1 MTRISPD
8 YSVNMGYK
16 DTKPSGDLRHARHL
30 RLEGR
35 ESGKGKKQAASA
47 LLDLSNTENI
57 FETQAEELQPHV
69 DIHSGC
75 IKKIAALRIENQQL
89 YEELGRLQ
97 TENAILK
104 QNESRLS
111 FEEQMTSSDQRIQFY
126 TGLQSKALFVWLL
139 SFCFLALP
147 ACKVLSPTC
156 VMMCIIMKLRLNL
169 QHQDLAYRF
178 SVSVTTI
185 SNILNQGLPKL
196 AEKLSFLIQWPDK
209 DSLIR
214 NMPNVIKITC
224 PKCVSII
231 DCFEVFIQRPGQLTG
246 RAQTWSNYKHNTI
259 KFLVSITPTG
269 AISYVSRAFGGR
281 TLDKVITQRSGYLDK
296 LEYGDQVLADRGF
309 LIAEDLAN
317 RNATLVIP
325 AFTRGKSQ
333 LSAREVEQTRKIAN
347 VRIHVERAIERLK
360 NCNIL
365 SSSTSLY
372 MVPHAD
378 SIVTICSAL
387 CNLQPKLL
395 S

>member
-1 MTRISPD
+1 
-8 YSVNMGYK
+8 MGYK
-16 DTKPSGDLRHARHL
+16 DTKPSGDLRHARHC

-35 ESGKGKKQAASA
+35 ESEKGKKQAASA

-104 QNESRLS
+104 QNESPLS

-139 SFCFLALP
+139 SFCSPALP

-169 QHQDLAYRF
+169 QHKDLAYRF

-185 SNILNQGLPKL
+185 SDILNQGLPKL

-214 NMPNVIKITC
+214 NMSNVIKITY

-231 DCFEVFIQRPGQLTG
+231 DCFEVFIQRPGQLTA
-246 RAQTWSNYKHNTI
+246 RAQTWSNYKHNNTI
-259 KFLVSITPTG
+259 KFRWQFLMYHRLLGVGHRIKFIMKFFTNCSH
-269 AISYVSRAFGGR
+269 F
-281 TLDKVITQRSGYLDK
+281 VIML
-296 LEYGDQVLADRGF
+296 
-309 LIAEDLAN
+309 
-317 RNATLVIP
+317 
-325 AFTRGKSQ
+325 
-333 LSAREVEQTRKIAN
+333 
-347 VRIHVERAIERLK
+347 
-360 NCNIL
+360 
-365 SSSTSLY
+365 
-372 MVPHAD
+372 
-378 SIVTICSAL
+378 
-387 CNLQPKLL
+387 
-395 S
+395 

>member
-1 MTRISPD
+1 ME
-8 YSVNMGYK
+8 
-16 DTKPSGDLRHARHL
+16 
-30 RLEGR
+30 RL
-35 ESGKGKKQAASA
+35 
-47 LLDLSNTENI
+47 
-57 FETQAEELQPHV
+57 QAENCVLKHNASQLSAE
-69 DIHSGC
+69 
-75 IKKIAALRIENQQL
+75 QQ
-89 YEELGRLQ
+89 
-97 TENAILK
+97 I
-104 QNESRLS
+104 
-111 FEEQMTSSDQRIQFY
+111 TSSDHRILFY
-126 TGLQSKALFVWLL
+126 TGLPSKALFIWLL
-139 SFCFLALP
+139 SFCSMVLP
-147 ACKVLSPTC
+147 TFKVLSPTC
-156 VMMCIIMKLRLNL
+156 VLLCLIMKLRLNL

-178 SVSVTTI
+178 NVSVTTI
-185 SNILNQGLPKL
+185 SDLLNQGLPKL

-214 NMPNVIKITC
+214 NMPNVIKVTY

-231 DCFEVFIQRPGQLTG
+231 DCFEVFIQRPGHLTA
-246 RAQTWSNYKHNTI
+246 RAQTWSNYKHNNTI

-269 AISYVSRAFGGR
+269 AISFVSRAFGGR
-281 TLDKVITQRSGYLDK
+281 TSDKVITQRSGYLDK

-317 RNATLVIP
+317 RNSTLIIP

-333 LSAREVEQTRKIAN
+333 LSAREVEQTRKIAH

-365 SSSTSLY
+365 SSSMSMH

-387 CNLQPKLL
+387 CNLQPKLV

>member
-1 MTRISPD
+1 ML
-8 YSVNMGYK
+8 
-16 DTKPSGDLRHARHL
+16 DTVDWRAENPKKARN
-30 RLEGR
+30 
-35 ESGKGKKQAASA
+35 KQ
-47 LLDLSNTENI
+47 LLHYWICQTQKI
-57 FETQAEELQPHV
+57 YCETQAEELRPHV

-139 SFCFLALP
+139 SFCSPALP

-185 SNILNQGLPKL
+185 SDILNQELPKL

-214 NMPNVIKITC
+214 NMPNVIKITY

-231 DCFEVFIQRPGQLTG
+231 DCFEVFSQRPGQLTA
-246 RAQTWSNYKHNTI
+246 RAQTWSNYKHNNTI

-269 AISYVSRAFGGR
+269 
-281 TLDKVITQRSGYLDK
+281 
-296 LEYGDQVLADRGF
+296 
-309 LIAEDLAN
+309 
-317 RNATLVIP
+317 
-325 AFTRGKSQ
+325 
-333 LSAREVEQTRKIAN
+333 AN

-365 SSSTSLY
+365 SSSMSLY

-395 S
+395 SEVFTCIMVSNGTYCNSPF